1 MAVID
6 TLKSS
11 DLFKDLAQKY
21 LEKLAH
27 LCIGRN
33 YKEGETIF
41 QEGSKATELYVLT
54 DGRVALE
61 MSIRPVP
68 ERSAIPTAVEV
79 INKGEA
85 FGWSAVVEPYQ
96 FTLSARCLTNCTV
109 LAIKGDMLL
118 KIMAEDTELGYELMK
133 RIAGLISLRLTYT
146 RLRLTSGL
154 GLVLL
159 GREMG
164 SNK

>member
-1 MAVID
+1 MAIVD
-6 TLKSS
+6 TLKGS
-11 DLFKDLAQKY
+11 DLFKDLAQEY

-41 QEGSKATELYVLT
+41 QEGNKATELYVLT
-54 DGRVALE
+54 EGRVALE
-61 MSIRPVP
+61 MTIHPVRG
-68 ERSAIPTAVEV
+68 RSEIPTAVEV
-79 INKGEA
+79 VNKGEA

-96 FTLSARCLTNCTV
+96 FTLSAKCLTNCTV

-118 KIMAEDTELGYELMK
+118 KLMAEDTELGYELMK
-133 RIAGLISLRLTYT
+133 RIAALISLRLTYT

-154 GLVLL
+154 GLILL
-159 GREMG
+159 SREMG
-164 SNK
+164 GSK